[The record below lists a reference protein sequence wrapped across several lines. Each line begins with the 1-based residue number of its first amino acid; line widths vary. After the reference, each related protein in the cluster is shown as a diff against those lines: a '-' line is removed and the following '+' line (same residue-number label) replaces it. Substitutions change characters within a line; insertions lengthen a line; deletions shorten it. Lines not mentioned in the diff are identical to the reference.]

1 MTEKGDFRLFTR
13 LSTLF
18 HSRPGIEPAGR
29 QSQPFRSNKF
39 LNRMQVVPLTSKTDR
54 LYPSEAFL
62 LFKGKQRKAMADQ
75 LATVNKS
82 RLFKHAGIL
91 NLEAMRKVEQALKVQ
106 LDIPESAQ
114 LLNGG
119 LWSAPI
125 HKEAELTRS
134 YPRPILSTRHRQIST
149 PR

>member
-1 MTEKGDFRLFTR
+1 
-13 LSTLF
+13 
-18 HSRPGIEPAGR
+18 
-29 QSQPFRSNKF
+29 
-39 LNRMQVVPLTSKTDR
+39 
-54 LYPSEAFL
+54 
-62 LFKGKQRKAMADQ
+62 
-75 LATVNKS
+75 
-82 RLFKHAGIL
+82 
-91 NLEAMRKVEQALKVQ
+91 MRKVEQALKVQ

-134 YPRPILSTRHRQIST
+134 YLRPILSTRHRQIST

>member
-18 HSRPGIEPAGR
+18 YSRPGIEPE
-29 QSQPFRSNKF
+29 
-39 LNRMQVVPLTSKTDR
+39 D
-54 LYPSEAFL
+54 
-62 LFKGKQRKAMADQ
+62 
-75 LATVNKS
+75 
-82 RLFKHAGIL
+82 
-91 NLEAMRKVEQALKVQ
+91 MRNVEQALKVQ